1 MSEQRVRDLI
11 NSPRRLHALLAD
23 RPRWHRICAALDALG
38 DTQLAVDEYLAGHVK
53 ATSAGL
59 VYLALYG
66 ILQVLIVQQDALKEL
81 ADALK
86 LNLDLPETLGRVRE
100 ARNASTGH
108 PTSYRHGKYSNT
120 INRSSMS
127 LGGFELYR
135 WAREGEPEIIDI
147 RVADLAREQR
157 EVIALLLEVA
167 AVALETEERE
177 HRERWRGD
185 PLVPKLA
192 EGITFAFQKLSEGLR
207 NAPEPG
213 MGAWGL
219 VAIEERLARFRDAL
233 AQRGLLGA
241 YPSSIDPMLAEL
253 EYPIGRLKEFLGGRS
268 SPYSREDMEIFVSYV
283 GQKIREVEA
292 GAAEI
297 DAEYASDVI

>member
-23 RPRWHRICAALDALG
+23 RPRWHRVCAALDTLG
-38 DTQLAVDEYLAGHVK
+38 DTELAVEEYLAGNVK
-53 ATSAGL
+53 AASTGL

-86 LNLDLPETLGRVRE
+86 LDLDLPETLRHVRE

-108 PTSYRHGKYSNT
+108 PTSFRHGKYSNT

-135 WAREGEPEIIDI
+135 WAHEGEPEIIDI
-147 RVADLAREQR
+147 RVDDSAREQR
-157 EVIALLLEVA
+157 EVIALLLEDA
-167 AVALETEERE
+167 AVALENEERE
-177 HRERWRGD
+177 HRKRWRGD

-192 EGITFAFQKLSEGLR
+192 EGITYALQKLSEGVRDALD
-207 NAPEPG
+207 PG

-219 VAIEERLARFRDAL
+219 VAIEERLDKFRDAL
-233 AQRGLLGA
+233 GQRGLLGA
-241 YPSSIDPMLAEL
+241 YPMSIDPVLTEL
-253 EYPIGRLKEFLGGRS
+253 EYPIARLREFLGGRS
-268 SPYSREDMEIFVSYV
+268 SPYSRADMEIFVSYV
-283 GQKIREVEA
+283 RQKVREVEA

-297 DAEYASDVI
+297 DAEYASDAI

>member
-1 MSEQRVRDLI
+1 
-11 NSPRRLHALLAD
+11 
-23 RPRWHRICAALDALG
+23 LDALG
-38 DTQLAVDEYLAGHVK
+38 DTQLAADEYLAGHVN
-53 ATSAGL
+53 ATSTGL

-66 ILQVLIVQQDALKEL
+66 ILQVLVVQQDALKEL

-86 LNLDLPETLGRVRE
+86 LNRDLPETLRLVRE

-135 WAREGEPEIIDI
+135 WAHEGEPEIIDI

-157 EVIALLLEVA
+157 EIIALLLEDA
-167 AVALETEERE
+167 ALALENEERE
-177 HRERWRGD
+177 HRKRWRGD

-192 EGITFAFQKLSEGLR
+192 EGITYALQKLSEGVR
-207 NAPEPG
+207 DAPDPG

-219 VAIEERLARFRDAL
+219 VAIEERLDKFRDAL
-233 AQRGLLGA
+233 GQRGLLGA
-241 YPSSIDPMLAEL
+241 YPMSIDPMLAEL
-253 EYPIGRLKEFLGGRS
+253 EYPIGRLREFLGGRS
-268 SPYSREDMEIFVSYV
+268 SPYSRADMEIFVSYV
-283 GQKIREVEA
+283 RQKIREIEA

-297 DAEYASDVI
+297 DAEYASDAI

>member
-1 MSEQRVRDLI
+1 
-11 NSPRRLHALLAD
+11 
-23 RPRWHRICAALDALG
+23 
-38 DTQLAVDEYLAGHVK
+38 VDEYLAGHVK

-86 LNLDLPETLGRVRE
+86 LNLDLPETLRRVRE
-100 ARNASTGH
+100 ARDASTGH
-108 PTSYRHGKYSNT
+108 PTSSRHGNYSHT

-127 LGGFELYR
+127 LGGFELCR
-135 WAREGEPEIIDI
+135 WAHEGEPEIIDI

-157 EVIALLLEVA
+157 EVIARLLEVA

-192 EGITFAFQKLSEGLR
+192 EGITFAFQQLSEGLR

-233 AQRGLLGA
+233 GQRGLLGA
-241 YPSSIDPMLAEL
+241 YPMSIDPMLTEL

-268 SPYSREDMEIFVSYV
+268 SPYSREDMKIFVSYV

>member
-11 NSPRRLHALLAD
+11 NSPRRLHALFAD

-86 LNLDLPETLGRVRE
+86 LNLDLPETLRRVRE

-108 PTSYRHGKYSNT
+108 PTSYHHGKYSHT

-135 WAREGEPEIIDI
+135 WAHEGEPEIIDI

-192 EGITFAFQKLSEGLR
+192 EGITYAFQKLSEGLR

-219 VAIEERLARFRDAL
+219 VAIEERLTRFRDAL
-233 AQRGLLGA
+233 GQRGLLGA

-253 EYPIGRLKEFLGGRS
+253 EYPIARLKEFLGGRS
-268 SPYSREDMEIFVSYV
+268 SPYSRADMEIFVSYV
-283 GQKIREVEA
+283 GGKIREVEA